1 MEEPTNPVAYLSD
14 HITSGGSVKAG
25 IVHGWEPLYAPPF
38 RVARLHPDAILPKR
52 QTPGSAGYDLCTIAD
67 VTLEAGKR
75 HTIRTGLIMEIPR
88 GCYGRIAPRSGL
100 AVKFGL
106 DTMAGVID
114 SDYRGEIGIVAVNLG
129 QADVSFKRGDRI
141 AQLILERCYT
151 PVVTPISVEDLT
163 GTDRGKGGF
172 GSTGES
178 AK

>member
-1 MEEPTNPVAYLSD
+1 MEEPTNPVVNILAEL
-14 HITSGGSVKAG
+14 
-25 IVHGWEPLYAPPF
+25 EPPKEPVVSFEERYAPPF
-38 RVARLHPDAILPKR
+38 HVAKLHPDAIFPKR

-67 VTLEAGKR
+67 VTLASRDR
-75 HTIRTGLIMEIPR
+75 HVFKTGLIVEIPA

-100 AVKFGL
+100 AVKYGL

-114 SDYRGEIGIVAVNLG
+114 SDYRGEIGIVMFNAGLE
-129 QADVSFKRGDRI
+129 DVSFSKGDRV

>member
-1 MEEPTNPVAYLSD
+1 MEEFTNPVVYVLAELEPPKEPVLSF
-14 HITSGGSVKAG
+14 
-25 IVHGWEPLYAPPF
+25 EERYAPPF
-38 RVARLHPDAILPKR
+38 RVARLHEDATLPKR

-75 HTIRTGLIMEIPR
+75 HTFKTGLILEIPL

-100 AVKFGL
+100 AVRFGF

-129 QADVSFKRGDRI
+129 QEDVSFSKGDRV

-151 PVVTPISVEDLT
+151 PEVTPISVQELT

-172 GSTGES
+172 GSTGEG

>member
-1 MEEPTNPVAYLSD
+1 MTLN
-14 HITSGGSVKAG
+14 SGER
-25 IVHGWEPLYAPPF
+25 H
-38 RVARLHPDAILPKR
+38 AIK
-52 QTPGSAGYDLCTIAD
+52 
-67 VTLEAGKR
+67 
-75 HTIRTGLIMEIPR
+75 TGLILEIPR

-129 QADVSFKRGDRI
+129 QEDVSFKRGDRI

-151 PVVTPISVEDLT
+151 PEVTPISVQELT

-172 GSTGES
+172 GSTGEG